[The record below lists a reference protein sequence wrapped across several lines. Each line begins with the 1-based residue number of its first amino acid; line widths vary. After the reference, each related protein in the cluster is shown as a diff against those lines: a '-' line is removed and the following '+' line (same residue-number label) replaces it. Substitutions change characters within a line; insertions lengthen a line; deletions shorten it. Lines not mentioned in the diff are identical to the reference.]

1 MMISTSVNTYTIERF
16 NMNILV
22 LGDVVGDS
30 GCEFIRK
37 KLPAFKRLK
46 GIDFTIANGENSSEG
61 NGITPFSAEHLFT
74 SGVDFI
80 TTGNHV
86 YRRKEV
92 YDLLDD
98 SEYIIR
104 PYNYS
109 PSNPGKGVALVDTG
123 MYTIGIINLMG
134 TMFMENLDNPFNSVD
149 KALKEL
155 EGKTKIILVD
165 FHAETTSEKQAL
177 AYYLD
182 GRVSAV
188 FGTHTHVLTNDDRV
202 LEGGTGYISDIGMCG
217 VIDSVLGVD
226 KNIIIEKFRNNMPAR
241 FDNAKGK
248 CMINGCIFT
257 IDERSGKC
265 TFTEPVRFE

>member
-1 MMISTSVNTYTIERF
+1 
-16 NMNILV
+16 MNILV
-22 LGDVVGDS
+22 LGDVVSDS

-37 KLPAFKRLK
+37 KLPSFKKLK
-46 GIDFTIANGENSSEG
+46 GIDFTIANGENSSAG
-61 NGITPFSAEHLFT
+61 NGITPFSADHLFT

-92 YDLLDD
+92 YDYLDD
-98 SEYIIR
+98 SKYVVR
-104 PYNYS
+104 PFNF
-109 PSNPGKGVALVDTG
+109 PSGNPGRGVALIDTG
-123 MYTIGIINLMG
+123 MYSIGVINLMG
-134 TMFMENLDNPFNSVD
+134 TMFMDNLENPFYAAD

-165 FHAETTSEKQAL
+165 FHAEATSEKQAL

-188 FGTHTHVLTNDDRV
+188 YGTHTHVLTNDDRI
-202 LEGGTGYISDIGMCG
+202 LGGGTGYITDIGMCG
-217 VIDSVLGVD
+217 VIDSVLGVE
-226 KNIIIEKFRNNMPAR
+226 KNIVIEKFMSNMPAR
-241 FDNAKGK
+241 FDNAKGR

-257 IDERSGKC
+257 IDEKTGKC
-265 TFTEPVRFE
+265 LGTEAVRFE

>member
-1 MMISTSVNTYTIERF
+1 
-16 NMNILV
+16 MNILV

-37 KLPAFKRLK
+37 KLSAFKRLK
-46 GIDFTIANGENSSEG
+46 GIDFTIANGENSAAS
-61 NGITPFSAEHLFT
+61 NGITPSSAEYLFT

-80 TTGNHV
+80 TTGNHT
-86 YRRKEV
+86 YRRKEI
-92 YDLLDD
+92 YDFLDD
-98 SEYIIR
+98 NEYIIR
-104 PYNYS
+104 PYNY
-109 PSNPGKGVALVDTG
+109 PASNPGRGVALVDMG
-123 MYTIGIINLMG
+123 MYSIGVINLMG
-134 TMFMENLDNPFNSVD
+134 TMFMENLDNPFYAAD

-165 FHAETTSEKQAL
+165 FHAEATSEKQAL

-182 GRVSAV
+182 GRVSAL
-188 FGTHTHVLTNDDRV
+188 FGTHTHVLTNDDRI
-202 LEGGTGYISDIGMCG
+202 LEGSTGYITDIGMCG

-226 KNIIIEKFRNNMPAR
+226 KNIVIEKFKTNMPTR

-257 IDERSGKC
+257 IDEKSGKC
-265 TFTEPVRFE
+265 LGTEIVRFE